1 MTLLKISFLYAIFFS
16 VVIVTWQG
24 LTFVAIY
31 AQPVQNST
39 NIDMIKIGDLLYS
52 TNNGN
57 VTNVRILDTTDP
69 IKTEVSF
76 VEKGIINETIQV
88 TNQGM
93 YIETYQ
99 SNNTIRGEGKGIITA
114 NNDEIVTWQAYD
126 SGQLLDSNDSQIYH
140 GIIFFN
146 SHSPGKLSFLDNKV
160 GLYLIEIGDDG
171 SYSRH
176 IWEWR

>member
-1 MTLLKISFLYAIFFS
+1 MANLIRWLCRNEIVENIFLIYHLFS

-69 IKTEVSF
+69 IKTES
-76 VEKGIINETIQV
+76 IICWKRHNKWNNTS
-88 TNQGM
+88 
-93 YIETYQ
+93 YQ
-99 SNNTIRGEGKGIITA
+99 SRNVYWDLSI
-114 NNDEIVTWQAYD
+114 
-126 SGQLLDSNDSQIYH
+126 LLKAKLWSN
-140 GIIFFN
+140 
-146 SHSPGKLSFLDNKV
+146 P
-160 GLYLIEIGDDG
+160 
-171 SYSRH
+171 
-176 IWEWR
+176 

>member
-57 VTNVRILDTTDP
+57 VTNIRILDTTDP

-99 SNNTIRGEGKGIITA
+99 SNNVIRGEGKGIITA

-126 SGQLLDSNDSQIYH
+126 SGQLLDSNDSQIHH

>member
-16 VVIVTWQG
+16 VVIVAWQG

-52 TNNGN
+52 TNDGN
-57 VTNVRILDTTDP
+57 VTNVRILDITNP

-88 TNQGM
+88 TNQGT
-93 YIETYQ
+93 YIETYL
-99 SNNTIRGEGKGIITA
+99 SNDIIRGEGKGIITA

-126 SGQLLDSNDSQIYH
+126 NGRLLDSNDSQIYH

-160 GLYLIEIGDDG
+160 GLYIIEIGDDG
-171 SYSRH
+171 IYSRY

>member
-57 VTNVRILDTTDP
+57 VTNVRILDTIDP

-76 VEKGIINETIQV
+76 VEKGIINEKFEV
-88 TNQGM
+88 LPFG
-93 YIETYQ
+93 
-99 SNNTIRGEGKGIITA
+99 
-114 NNDEIVTWQAYD
+114 
-126 SGQLLDSNDSQIYH
+126 
-140 GIIFFN
+140 F
-146 SHSPGKLSFLDNKV
+146 
-160 GLYLIEIGDDG
+160 
-171 SYSRH
+171 
-176 IWEWR
+176 

>member
-39 NIDMIKIGDLLYS
+39 NIRDLLYS

-57 VTNVRILDTTDP
+57 VTNIIILDTTDP

-88 TNQGM
+88 TS
-93 YIETYQ
+93 YQ
-99 SNNTIRGEGKGIITA
+99 SR
-114 NNDEIVTWQAYD
+114 DVY
-126 SGQLLDSNDSQIYH
+126 
-140 GIIFFN
+140 
-146 SHSPGKLSFLDNKV
+146 
-160 GLYLIEIGDDG
+160 
-171 SYSRH
+171 
-176 IWEWR
+176 